1 MKRGQTIAC
10 CSGCYFSCWSEV
22 DRCRL
27 MNAQDVPSR
36 HWVWDAY
43 VQPRRLY
50 GFASTLGGLNRSLSN
65 LPLE

>member
-1 MKRGQTIAC
+1 
-10 CSGCYFSCWSEV
+10 
-22 DRCRL
+22 